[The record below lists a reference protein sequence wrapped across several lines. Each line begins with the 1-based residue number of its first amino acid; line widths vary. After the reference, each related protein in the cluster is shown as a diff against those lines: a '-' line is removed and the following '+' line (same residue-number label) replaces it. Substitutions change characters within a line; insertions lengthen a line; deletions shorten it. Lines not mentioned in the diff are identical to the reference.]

1 MDGFSFALLNIRE
14 QKYIALEYYDLQN
27 CSNFQEVAEQL
38 DPIISTQELLQQD
51 FASVT
56 TCIGNNLNTLIPK
69 ALYKEEIGKEI
80 LGFNQALL
88 KNENESTDWLASIQ
102 AYNSYIIPQD
112 LERCFNKHFPNH
124 KWKHQSTVF
133 IESLLQ
139 QFKLQDGAKIY
150 LSVQNKN
157 FEIVV
162 LDGKKL
168 KFFNGYSY
176 RTSEDLIYY
185 LLFVCEQLGLNP
197 DQVPLVIS
205 GEIEEESEVYKIL
218 YKYVRNI
225 SFIKRNPNYN
235 YSFILDQV
243 QEHYYYKLLNLHLC
257 AS

>member
-102 AYNSYIIPQD
+102 VYNTT
-112 LERCFNKHFPNH
+112 RFRK
-124 KWKHQSTVF
+124 VF
-133 IESLLQ
+133 Q
-139 QFKLQDGAKIY
+139 QTL
-150 LSVQNKN
+150 
-157 FEIVV
+157 
-162 LDGKKL
+162 
-168 KFFNGYSY
+168 
-176 RTSEDLIYY
+176 
-185 LLFVCEQLGLNP
+185 P
-197 DQVPLVIS
+197 
-205 GEIEEESEVYKIL
+205 
-218 YKYVRNI
+218 
-225 SFIKRNPNYN
+225 
-235 YSFILDQV
+235 
-243 QEHYYYKLLNLHLC
+243 
-257 AS
+257 